1 MGNFIQDL
9 NAFNHPLQKHPLH
22 VCVQADRRA
31 ARAMLDSYCNKRGAY
46 AALSYPK
53 WDSSK
58 QEVLA
63 FFRIGQPS
71 HLLAELGLHLGTC
84 AGSQGMSERSWARLS
99 RQCVPIRANLTAD
112 TKAKLMQLAT
122 NWSLLYPDV
131 FLKWQKKKN
140 LERESTEQT
149 SSFYPGL
156 QEGGTAAQP
165 HLQTEMHRLRIRQIQ
180 MLRTMISTPLRA
192 PLPIRIQTL
201 AWHSLTMSELEKGRF
216 EDRIITPI
224 ILLMDRILHELRLV
238 VYPIM

>member
-131 FLKWQKKKN
+131 FLKWQKKKKSRKRKYRTDFVILPRPAGRRDSGPAAPPN
-140 LERESTEQT
+140 GDAQAENPPDPNASDDDLDST
-149 SSFYPGL
+149 SSSTSNSDSNAGL
-156 QEGGTAAQP
+156 AQSDN
-165 HLQTEMHRLRIRQIQ
+165 E
-180 MLRTMISTPLRA
+180 
-192 PLPIRIQTL
+192 
-201 AWHSLTMSELEKGRF
+201 
-216 EDRIITPI
+216 
-224 ILLMDRILHELRLV
+224 
-238 VYPIM
+238 